1 MNLSTLLSENRGQ
14 FAYFD
19 TQLGHPDWSRARVL
33 DFGGNRGSLLEDAAG
48 AIEAPLYWCLDVS
61 RQAIDAGAQR
71 FPDAH
76 FLHFDRWQHRY
87 NPGGTRNLP
96 LLLAGERFDYI
107 LAYSVFTMIDEA
119 ETLEL
124 ITALRTRLAANGTLA
139 FTFVDPHHRQLRN
152 GRLLSNLEWRLE
164 VAASLGH
171 PYDPGMAAKFAG
183 SETCYL
189 IEQRGIE
196 AQPRLA
202 FETFLTAARIRTL
215 FPDCDTLEPTEE
227 VRHHCCV
234 IRGRHRKNH
243 PLHPM
248 GHRSR

>member
-1 MNLSTLLSENRGQ
+1 MNLSSLLSENRGQ

-48 AIEAPLYWCLDVS
+48 AIDPSNYWCLDVS
-61 RQAIDAGAQR
+61 RQAIDAGVQH

-76 FLHFDRWQHRY
+76 FIHFDRWQHRY
-87 NPGGTRNLP
+87 NPGGARNHPLP
-96 LLLAGERFDYI
+96 LTGERFDYI

-119 ETLEL
+119 ETLDL
-124 ITALRTRLAANGTLA
+124 ITALRTRLASGGTLA
-139 FTFVDPHHRQLRN
+139 FTFVDPHYRQLRN
-152 GRLLSNLEWRLE
+152 GRLITNLEWRLE

-171 PYDPGMAAKFAG
+171 PHDPAMAANFAD
-183 SETCYL
+183 SESCYL

-196 AQPRLA
+196 PHPRLA

-215 FPDCDTLEPTEE
+215 FPDCETLPPTPDL
-227 VRHHCCV
+227 RHHCCV
-234 IRGRHRKNH
+234 IRG
-243 PLHPM
+243 
-248 GHRSR
+248 